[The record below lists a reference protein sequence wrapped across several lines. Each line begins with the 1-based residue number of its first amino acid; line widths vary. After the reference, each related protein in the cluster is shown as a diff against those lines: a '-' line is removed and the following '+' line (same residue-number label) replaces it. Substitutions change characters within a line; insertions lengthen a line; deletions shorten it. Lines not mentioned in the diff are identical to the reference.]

1 MKRRRVSVCGKA
13 TFLPVLPSGNL
24 EEWIVIHAN
33 SNTEG
38 NNYNDKGSRGET
50 SSININGTDSQRT
63 QRHSS
68 GRRPDMPLIRSDL
81 GSRANHSRISFD
93 FLEDPSQVDEAM
105 ADFRKDIYTA
115 TSRRPRDA
123 LLMTW
128 TKFHRKW
135 YGDQSDP
142 VPITE
147 ASLERVA
154 CLFKIGGYKSFKNY
168 LSRIKEHHVDSGFVW
183 TQSLQNMARRCTRS
197 VLRGLGGPTRSE
209 AFDLESV
216 VNYLLVME
224 NNVEVAQDGP
234 GSPLTAIVVGT
245 FFMLRELELSAI
257 DVGDVVFTENTITLS
272 LPVSKVDWQ
281 AKGCRRTWNCICGQ
295 GYHCPVHILKS
306 FHMRERVD
314 EHPNEPWIVSNT
326 GGRCS
331 KAGIESAIRNASI
344 ASGGKAKDAEGNWLL
359 SGHTFRITGARTLA
373 SWGLDPI
380 TIQMLGRWGSSA
392 VLSYLAETPLLGFSE
407 RLRGRST
414 GKKFIEAKD
423 IQDATNEVE
432 VSHDHG
438 YDDLRSDLNNVQ
450 RSLEDLA
457 VIVDGVSQVIDDR
470 HHSERWWVYND
481 VSKVMHTSV
490 VDFNTPPLTW
500 KTACGWRFSK
510 QPRTTTYREKPEFS
524 SDIRW
529 CPKCNPSNSS
539 SSSSSSSS
547 E

>member
-13 TFLPVLPSGNL
+13 TFLPILPSGNL
-24 EEWIVIHAN
+24 EEWMVIHAN
-33 SNTEG
+33 RSEGSNVSRDDNSSFFTIGTEV
-38 NNYNDKGSRGET
+38 ET
-50 SSININGTDSQRT
+50 ARRI
-63 QRHSS
+63 SS
-68 GRRPDMPLIRSDL
+68 GRRPDMPLIRSDV
-81 GSRANHSRISFD
+81 GPRANHSRINYD
-93 FLEDPSQVDEAM
+93 FLENPSRVDEAM
-105 ADFRKDIYTA
+105 ADFRRDIYAA

-128 TKFHRKW
+128 SKFHRKW

-142 VPITE
+142 VPLTE
-147 ASLERVA
+147 ESLERVA

-168 LSRIKEHHVDSGFVW
+168 LSRIKEHHVDSGFIW

-209 AFDLESV
+209 SFDLEAV
-216 VNYLLVME
+216 VNHLLVME
-224 NNVEVAQDGP
+224 NNIEVMNDGP
-234 GSPLTAIVVGT
+234 QSPLAAIVVGT

-257 DVGDVVFTENTITLS
+257 DVGDVVFTENTVTLS

-295 GYHCPVHILKS
+295 GYICPVHILKE
-306 FHMRERVD
+306 FHVRERD
-314 EHPNEPWIVSNT
+314 HEHPNEPWIVSNT

-331 KAGIESAIRNASI
+331 KAGIESAIRNATL
-344 ASGGKAKDAEGNWLL
+344 ASGGRAKDAEGNWLL

-407 RLRGRST
+407 RLKGRVA
-414 GKKFIEAKD
+414 GRKFIEAND
-423 IQDATNEVE
+423 IQEATFEDD
-432 VSHDHG
+432 VSQDNG
-438 YDDLRSDLNNVQ
+438 YEDLRRGLDSVQ
-450 RSLEDLA
+450 RSLEDLTI
-457 VIVDGVSQVIDDR
+457 IVDGVSQVIEDR
-470 HHSERWWVYND
+470 NHTETWWVYND
-481 VSKVMHTSV
+481 ASKVMHVSV

-500 KTACGWRFSK
+500 KTACGWRFSR
-510 QPRTTTYREKPEFS
+510 QPRITTYGERPENML
-524 SDIRW
+524 DIRW